1 MSEPTT
7 ARGRGGAQNILAA
20 FVLAAL
26 VFTLGV
32 NLLPSARVRSSIEF
46 QLAGAR
52 PNQLSREIASI
63 DESFGEKMPDGDIYL
78 HFVGFEANDPGDDYF
93 VMRHYFRGR
102 YAAFP
107 RRVYVSTEALEIRN
121 STQLLT
127 ANRKPDDAWLAEN
140 DISYTVTITNLDNR
154 RGERR
159 SKIRRVVTKA
169 ADAATAP

>member
-107 RRVYVSTEALEIRN
+107 RRVYVSTEEREIRN
-121 STQLLT
+121 SRQLLT
-127 ANRKPDDAWLAEN
+127 GNRQPDDAWLAEN
-140 DISYTVTITNLDNR
+140 GISYTLTITNLDSK
-154 RGERR
+154 GGSRR
-159 SKIRRVVTKA
+159 SQIRRVVA
-169 ADAATAP
+169 RADGEPTAP